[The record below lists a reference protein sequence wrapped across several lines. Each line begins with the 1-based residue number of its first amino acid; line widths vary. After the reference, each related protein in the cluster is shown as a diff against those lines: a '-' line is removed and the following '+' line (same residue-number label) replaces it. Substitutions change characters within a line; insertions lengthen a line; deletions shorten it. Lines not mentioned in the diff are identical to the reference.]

1 MFSTWVSQRTKI
13 IKQVKMVCVKQCSV
27 IVMYIMFMSKNKM
40 LQSSQVKRTPQDSK
54 KRINYSK
61 VESIGRQR
69 VQL

>member
-27 IVMYIMFMSKNKM
+27 IMMYIMFMSKNKM
-40 LQSSQVKRTPQDSK
+40 LQSSQVKRTSQDSK

>member
-1 MFSTWVSQRTKI
+1 
-13 IKQVKMVCVKQCSV
+13 MVCVKQCSV

-61 VESIGRQR
+61 VESTGRQR

>member
-1 MFSTWVSQRTKI
+1 
-13 IKQVKMVCVKQCSV
+13 MVCVKQCSV